1 MSGPSQCR
9 SAAHSQRAAA
19 AKAQSRPAHAPIG
32 AAYENNLH
40 ARQVDAHVA
49 GQVQDQAE
57 LGNIL
62 VGVEPRLSACTH
74 GFYKAHPLVESKR
87 LWVHV
92 QHLGN
97 AINGKKSLIVFYQNG
112 SRKFDAPY
120 LLKHYAGLG

>member
-1 MSGPSQCR
+1 MLNL
-9 SAAHSQRAAA
+9 
-19 AKAQSRPAHAPIG
+19 APHMLQLVLHMK
-32 AAYENNLH
+32 NNLH

-62 VGVEPRLSACTH
+62 VGIEPRLSARTY
-74 GFYKAHPLVESKR
+74 GFHKAHPLVESQR

-97 AINGKKSLIVFYQNG
+97 ATNGKKSLIVFYHNV

-120 LLKHYAGLG
+120 LLKQYAGLG